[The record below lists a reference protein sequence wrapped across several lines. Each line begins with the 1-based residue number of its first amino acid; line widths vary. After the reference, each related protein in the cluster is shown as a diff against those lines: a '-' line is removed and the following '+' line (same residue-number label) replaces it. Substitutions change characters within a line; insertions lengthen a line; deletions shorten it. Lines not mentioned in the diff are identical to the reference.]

1 MPTSLRGMAEKSAL
15 RKEHRFQSLTNELTP
30 EYLTWCRQQLNKKA
44 APGVDKITVREYG
57 GNLPENIADLQSR
70 LKRGGYRA
78 KLILRRFIPKPG
90 GKQRPL
96 GLPATEDKVLQTGV
110 AKMPEAIYEA
120 DFRECS
126 FGYRPHVGPKD
137 AVKGLCKSLQYGKFN
152 YIVEADIRSFFDS
165 TDHDILLEMLRK
177 RIDDRK
183 FPNLIRKWL
192 KAGIL
197 EKDGKITDPVT
208 GTPQGGIV
216 SPILAN
222 IYLHYAP
229 DEWFE
234 DVVRSHCRGEV
245 KLVRH
250 ADDFVCAFQHQ
261 DDAGRFYKVLGK
273 RLGKFGL
280 SLAEDKTCMFWFS
293 RFKTKD
299 NKRFD
304 FLGFEY
310 SWGHDRRQKPLVR
323 LRTSRRKYRASLK
336 NFSDWCRRNR
346 HLKMTDLLRKLNAKL
361 RGYYNYYGV
370 IGNFESLSDF
380 FWHAMKI
387 LFKWLSRRSQRKSY
401 NWKGFNE
408 LLKFF
413 GIERPRITEKRK
425 QIQFSLFDAWQSA

>member
-1 MPTSLRGMAEKSAL
+1 MRTSLRGMAEKSAL
-15 RKEHRFQSLTNELTP
+15 RKEHRFQNLINELTP
-30 EYLTWCRQQLNKKA
+30 ECLTWCRQRSDKKA
-44 APGVDKITVREYG
+44 APGVDKVTVREHG
-57 GNLPENIADLQSR
+57 ENLSENIKDLRGR
-70 LKRGGYRA
+70 LKRGGCRA
-78 KLILRRFIPKPG
+78 KLTVRCLMPKSG
-90 GKQRPL
+90 GRQRPL

-110 AKMPEAIYEA
+110 AKILEAIYEA
-120 DFRECS
+120 DFRESS
-126 FGYRPHVGPKD
+126 FGYRPHTGAKD

-165 TDHDILLEMLRK
+165 IDHDILMEMLRK

-183 FPNLIRKWL
+183 FLNLIRKWL

-197 EKDGKITDPVT
+197 EKDGRITDPVT

-216 SPILAN
+216 SPVLAN
-222 IYLHYAP
+222 IYLHYAL

-245 KLVRH
+245 RLVRY
-250 ADDFVCAFQHQ
+250 ADDFVCAFQYQ
-261 DDAGRFYKVLGK
+261 DDAARFYKVLGR
-273 RLGKFGL
+273 RLEKFSL
-280 SLAEDKTCMFWFS
+280 SLAEEKTRMFRFS

-310 SWGHDRRQKPLVR
+310 SWGKDRRQRPLVK

-336 NFSDWCRRNR
+336 NFSDWCRKNR
-346 HLKMTDLLRKLNAKL
+346 HLKMTELFRRLNAKF

-380 FWHAMKI
+380 FWHATKI
-387 LFKWLSRRSQRKSY
+387 LFKWLNRRSRRKSY
-401 NWKGFNE
+401 NRKGFNE

-413 GIERPRITEKRK
+413 RIERPRITEKKR
-425 QIQFSLFDAWQSA
+425 QIQFALFSAGQSA

>member
-1 MPTSLRGMAEKSAL
+1 MPTSLRGIAEKSAL
-15 RKEHRFQSLTNELTP
+15 RKEHRFQNLTNELTP
-30 EYLTWCRQQLNKKA
+30 EYLSWCWEQLNKKA
-44 APGVDKITVREYG
+44 APGVDNVTVREYG
-57 GNLPENIADLQSR
+57 ENLSENIADLWSR

-78 KLILRRFIPKPG
+78 KLIVRRFIPKPG

-96 GLPATEDKVLQTGV
+96 GLPATEDKVLQAGV
-110 AKMPEAIYEA
+110 ARILEAIYEA

-126 FGYRPHVGPKD
+126 FGYRPHTGAKD

-165 TDHDILLEMLRK
+165 IDHDILLEMLRK

-183 FPNLIRKWL
+183 FLNLIRKWL

-222 IYLHYAP
+222 IYLHYAL

-234 DVVRSHCRGEV
+234 DVVRSHCRGEE
-245 KLVRH
+245 KLVRY
-250 ADDFVCAFQHQ
+250 ADDFVCAFQYQ
-261 DDAGRFYKVLGK
+261 DDAARFYKVLGR
-273 RLGKFGL
+273 RLEKFGL
-280 SLAEDKTCMFWFS
+280 SLAEEKTRMFWFS
-293 RFKTKD
+293 RFETKD
-299 NKRFD
+299 NKTFD

-310 SWGHDRRQKPLVR
+310 RWGQDRRKKPLVK
-323 LRTSRRKYRASLK
+323 LLTSRRKYRASLK
-336 NFSDWCRRNR
+336 NFSEWCRKNR
-346 HLKMTDLLRKLNAKL
+346 HLKMTELFRKLNAKL

-380 FWHAMKI
+380 FWHATRI
-387 LFKWLSRRSQRKSY
+387 LFKWLNRRSQRKSY

-413 GIERPRITEKRK
+413 RIERPRITEKKK
-425 QIQFSLFDAWQSA
+425 QIQFALFSAGQSA